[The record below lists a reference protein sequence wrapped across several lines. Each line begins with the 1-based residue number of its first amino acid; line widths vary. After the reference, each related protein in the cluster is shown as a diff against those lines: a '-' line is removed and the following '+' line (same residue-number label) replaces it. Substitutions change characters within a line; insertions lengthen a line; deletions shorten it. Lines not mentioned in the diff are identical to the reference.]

1 MTNVPPPKAPEQ
13 PSWWDRNWKWALPVG
28 CLSTLAIFLVVVGVF
43 AYAIFGFV
51 TSTMKATDAYKNA
64 MAAAQNNSAVT
75 EALGTPLTVGW
86 LISGSFDIKGSSG
99 SADMSIP
106 ISGPKGSGTL
116 FVVATKS
123 AGVWTYKTLAA
134 EIDKTKQRIE
144 LEAPK

>member
-1 MTNVPPPKAPEQ
+1 MTNIPPAVVPEP

-28 CLSTLAIFLVVVGVF
+28 CLSSLVIFLVAIGLF

-51 TSTMKATDAYKNA
+51 TSALKATDAYKNA
-64 MAAAQNNSAVT
+64 MAAAQNNSAVV
-75 EALGTPLTVGW
+75 EALGKPISVGW
-86 LISGSFDIKGSSG
+86 LISGRFDLAGSSG
-99 SADMSIP
+99 SAEMSIP

-144 LEAPK
+144 LEPPK